1 MALDGKRIVLGIT
14 GSIAAYKAADLARR
28 LVKAGAEVQPVMTAA
43 AARFIPPLTIATL
56 AGRPVLSELFPEA
69 GQAQDAWTQ
78 HVELGLWADAVV
90 IAPATAQTLATLA
103 GGFCDSVL
111 AAVVLSAR
119 CPVMV
124 APAMDHDMWAH
135 PATRRNVAVLE
146 GDGVEVVTPAHGELA
161 SGLVG
166 DGRLPEPEDLVARIE
181 SWMRGSGFGVQGSST
196 DASRPDPSSR
206 AASDLEDAA
215 SKPPTTSP
223 LPGGEPGEG
232 APPSRA
238 TQTKRFEAT
247 TSRTDTASEAPPTD
261 VVLEAEPRTPSRKAG
276 AANPE
281 PLEGRHVL
289 VTAGPT
295 REAIDPVR
303 FLSNGSTGAMGFAL
317 AAQAA
322 ARGARVT
329 LLAGPVALETPPGV
343 DRVDVVTADDL
354 LRAALEVD
362 ADVVIAAAAVS
373 DYAPAEASDR
383 KLKKG
388 DGDLTLT
395 LRRTPDVLAALAERR
410 RDGQTLVGFALETHD
425 GEAHARAKLERKGL
439 DWIALNVQGEDGAG
453 MGSATNRVTLLG
465 AGGQRVEVP
474 TASKA
479 EVAAAILDAVA

>member
-14 GSIAAYKAADLARR
+14 GSIAAYKAADLTRR

-56 AGRPVLSELFPEA
+56 AGRPVLSELFPQA

-78 HVELGLWADAVV
+78 HVELGLWADGVV

-103 GGFCDSVL
+103 GGFCDSML

-124 APAMDHDMWAH
+124 APAMDHDMWGH
-135 PATRRNVAVLE
+135 PATQRNVRVLE
-146 GDGVEVVTPAHGELA
+146 GDGVEVVAPAHGELA

-166 DGRLPEPEDLVARIE
+166 DGRLPEPADLVARIDG
-181 SWMRGSGFGVQGSST
+181 WLNGSGGAQGSG
-196 DASRPDPSSR
+196 
-206 AASDLEDAA
+206 L
-215 SKPPTTSP
+215 
-223 LPGGEPGEG
+223 
-232 APPSRA
+232 
-238 TQTKRFEAT
+238 
-247 TSRTDTASEAPPTD
+247 
-261 VVLEAEPRTPSRKAG
+261 AG
-276 AANPE
+276 AFAG
-281 PLEGRHVL
+281 LHVL

-303 FLSNGSTGAMGFAL
+303 FLSNGSTGRMGFAL
-317 AAQAA
+317 AAAA
-322 ARGARVT
+322 ARRGARVT

-354 LRAALEVD
+354 LAAALEVD

-373 DYAPAEASDR
+373 DYAPAETSDR
-383 KLKKG
+383 KLKK
-388 DGDLTLT
+388 DGNELTLR
-395 LRRTPDVLAALAERR
+395 LRRTPDVLAAISERR

-439 DWIALNVQGEDGAG
+439 DWIALNVQGEPGAG
-453 MGSATNRVTLLG
+453 MGAATNRVTLLG
-465 AGGQRVEVP
+465 ADGRRIEIP
-474 TASKA
+474 TSSKA
-479 EVAAAILDAVA
+479 EVAEAILDAVT